1 MAGNVIL
8 FPMFLITEWI
18 VMMKVFQK
26 EIYIVIY
33 KALKILGQYQPK
45 KKQKNRKVLNVLVS
59 KLLCNIED
67 LCALLNHAQER
78 KVC

>member
-45 KKQKNRKVLNVLVS
+45 KKTEK
-59 KLLCNIED
+59 
-67 LCALLNHAQER
+67 QEGFE
-78 KVC
+78 CSCQ

>member
-1 MAGNVIL
+1 MAGIVIL

-33 KALKILGQYQPK
+33 KALKILGQYQQK
-45 KKQKNRKVLNVLVS
+45 KNRKTGRFGMFLSVNYCVT
-59 KLLCNIED
+59 
-67 LCALLNHAQER
+67 
-78 KVC
+78 

>member
-1 MAGNVIL
+1 MAGIVIL
-8 FPMFLITEWI
+8 FPKFLITEWI

-33 KALKILGQYQPK
+33 KALKILGQYQQK
-45 KKQKNRKVLNVLVS
+45 KS
-59 KLLCNIED
+59 KLLCNMKD
-67 LCALLNHAQER
+67 LSALLNHAQVR

>member
-1 MAGNVIL
+1 MAGIVIL

-33 KALKILGQYQPK
+33 KALKILGQNQPK
-45 KKQKNRKVLNVLVS
+45 KNRKTG
-59 KLLCNIED
+59 
-67 LCALLNHAQER
+67 R
-78 KVC
+78 F